1 VTTVES
7 RKILD
12 AAGHSRIG
20 CSSEPGEDDTER
32 LRDDQEQASR
42 AARFDYVSKIQSQG
56 SPEGGDSERIGE
68 GDERRAAVLKLGMR
82 DGGIRHPSK
91 NRTHVP

>member
-1 VTTVES
+1 
-7 RKILD
+7 LD

-20 CSSEPGEDDTER
+20 CSSEPGEDDAER
-32 LRDDQEQASR
+32 LTDDQEQASR
-42 AARFDYVSKIQSQG
+42 EPVSIMFQNSNPKGLPRVATARG
-56 SPEGGDSERIGE
+56 SERAMRDGLL
-68 GDERRAAVLKLGMR
+68 VSNLGMR